1 MACHI
6 YHVWPI
12 SIAILLFILS
22 ICMSKYNFF
31 KTLLP
36 HMNRSTDDVNS
47 CWLSLLVVGVVGWG
61 WGYMT
66 QHFLLLLFLINQLLQ
81 AATISWHKA
90 KAEAVWNYSNIYLVL
105 WHGSGLRFLSHIN
118 RPWLLRL
125 LQSVWWVW
133 KPISIKL

>member
-1 MACHI
+1 MACHT
-6 YHVWPI
+6 YHIWPI

-47 CWLSLLVVGVVGWG
+47 CWLSLLVVVVVGV
-61 WGYMT
+61 GYMT
-66 QHFLLLLFLINQLLQ
+66 QHILLLLFIINQLLQ
-81 AATISWHKA
+81 ASTISWHKA
-90 KAEAVWNYSNIYLVL
+90 KAQAVWNYSNIYLAL
-105 WHGSGLRFLSHIN
+105 WYGAGPRFLSHIL

-133 KPISIKL
+133 KPNSIKL